1 MKYLNHSTFKILFRI
16 FVASFLLNAFIN
28 GNGFSQ
34 PINGC
39 YLGAYLGCGTSDLSC
54 ITPQQFNAQTGKSHY
69 CFSRYIN
76 ANDNTDLLN
85 SSHWLWADSLMAI
98 GARPVFFLMPFG
110 TLTDY
115 SNTNRD
121 AALSQFAQS
130 CAAFQQTVYIV
141 FGHEMN
147 GNWYPWGN
155 DSTNYKLA
163 FQHVKSLM
171 AGIATN
177 VKFCWIPIQ
186 AWGQGNYSPY
196 YPGDSYVDWVGL
208 NVYDR
213 DYNEDNHVY
222 ENELD
227 SAISYL
233 HFYHDFSALK
243 NKPMMI
249 GETALFDANWDPTVA
264 GQMVPLTSTQLCT
277 EKNEWISALYN
288 KDTLHA
294 RYPNLNMII
303 YFNVEKSESG
313 FASQNHNFG
322 TITVDW
328 RIPLQSGCDTYSG
341 LISDSYF
348 LGATPLG
355 ISENDSTKFKNG
367 AWIKAYPNPV
377 SDMLQLEYYLPEKSS
392 IFLYLINSSGK
403 IVDTLFNGLSESGTK
418 KIEVS
423 VKSISSGSYQ
433 LVLETA
439 NHKKTQQQISILK
452 TH

>member
-1 MKYLNHSTFKILFRI
+1 M
-16 FVASFLLNAFIN
+16 
-28 GNGFSQ
+28 
-34 PINGC
+34 
-39 YLGAYLGCGTSDLSC
+39 
-54 ITPQQFNAQTGKSHY
+54 
-69 CFSRYIN
+69 
-76 ANDNTDLLN
+76 
-85 SSHWLWADSLMAI
+85 
-98 GARPVFFLMPFG
+98 
-110 TLTDY
+110 
-115 SNTNRD
+115 
-121 AALSQFAQS
+121 
-130 CAAFQQTVYIV
+130 
-141 FGHEMN
+141 
-147 GNWYPWGN
+147 
-155 DSTNYKLA
+155 
-163 FQHVKSLM
+163 
-171 AGIATN
+171 
-177 VKFCWIPIQ
+177 
-186 AWGQGNYSPY
+186 
-196 YPGDSYVDWVGL
+196 
-208 NVYDR
+208 DR
-213 DYNEDNHVY
+213 
-222 ENELD
+222 
-227 SAISYL
+227 
-233 HFYHDFSALK
+233 
-243 NKPMMI
+243 
-249 GETALFDANWDPTVA
+249 
-264 GQMVPLTSTQLCT
+264 
-277 EKNEWISALYN
+277 
-288 KDTLHA
+288 